1 VAASIR
7 PIADGI
13 SCEKAIAGKRQ
24 LSVGCLRSWLGM
36 ISTRLHGFIDYAVA
50 LLLGGLSASRSLSPP
65 VRSALGSAGAYHAGY
80 SALTDYEAGLRPW
93 LTMRQHLVL
102 DALGAAA
109 LCGAGLLMRRQRP
122 GERALLVA
130 VGLSEL
136 AVVASSR
143 AMPVSVPGDDLI
155 AEKV

>member
-1 VAASIR
+1 
-7 PIADGI
+7 
-13 SCEKAIAGKRQ
+13 
-24 LSVGCLRSWLGM
+24 M

-80 SALTDYEAGLRPW
+80 SVLTDYEVGLRPW

-102 DALGAAA
+102 DALGAVA
-109 LCGAGLLMRRQRP
+109 LCGAGLLVRHQRP
-122 GERALLVA
+122 GERALLIA

-136 AVVASSR
+136 AIVALSR
-143 AMPVSVPGDDLI
+143 ATPASGPGGDL
-155 AEKV
+155 AAGKV